1 MNNKG
6 QSLVFF
12 VALIPLL
19 FIIFAFIF
27 DTSLIIRENN
37 RLESI
42 TTSAINYLA
51 KENKP
56 YQEVE
61 NIIKEN
67 DKEINILIINNEE
80 ISLQKNVDST
90 FGKIIGF
97 KNYEIKT
104 DMTFKIENAK
114 QMMDAIDQH
123 QAEFDD
129 ALSRKA
135 SDLNKEVSTNA
146 TAAGRASNQRWKNS
160 GK

>member
-80 ISLQKNVDST
+80 ILLQKNVDST

-104 DMTFKIENAK
+104 DMTFKIENEK
-114 QMMDAIDQH
+114 LIIT
-123 QAEFDD
+123 E
-129 ALSRKA
+129 K
-135 SDLNKEVSTNA
+135 
-146 TAAGRASNQRWKNS
+146 